1 VAQIRNDPNATDG
14 IQYTVTAESGIGLR
28 DPGRLR
34 WVWTA
39 ILAAVLAGVLLGGGN
54 SLSNVLGSAYSPHAL
69 RPEEGIF
76 SLEVLGAVLGTAW
89 AWALVAFSIGW
100 CSTTKWLASLMGT
113 LALVVAAVV
122 YYVSD
127 FIFGL
132 IDQFE
137 IQEMAYWAAISLVV
151 GPVMGLLGH
160 LARFSEWWS
169 LAPGL
174 AAPVVIS
181 MTSQPSGSD
190 HIQPWPQRVA
200 WIIATCLA
208 IAMALRWLSLR
219 RSAVDRRPT

>member
-1 VAQIRNDPNATDG
+1 MNPALKTG
-14 IQYTVTAESGIGLR
+14 SG
-28 DPGRLR
+28 
-34 WVWTA
+34 
-39 ILAAVLAGVLLGGGN
+39 ILAAVIVGVLLGGGN
-54 SLSNVLGSAYSPHAL
+54 SLSNALGSPYSPNAL

-76 SLEVLGAVLGTAW
+76 SLEVSPQFLAPLGLGTRRVRSRMV
-89 AWALVAFSIGW
+89 L
-100 CSTTKWLASLMGT
+100 TTKWLASLLGT

-132 IDQFE
+132 NDKLQ
-137 IQEMAYWAAISLVV
+137 IQEMAYWAAVSLMV

-160 LARFSEWWS
+160 LDRFSQWWS

-174 AAPVVIS
+174 AAPVVIA

-200 WIIATCLA
+200 WCLA
-208 IAMALRWLSLR
+208 LGLTIVIVLRWLSLR
-219 RSAVDRRPT
+219 RDSDPSRSASGPHGDSARPTI